1 MSGKKWWGRNVLYL
15 TLGSE
20 SVYHLGGS
28 AAISTRMSELS
39 HGGDRTR
46 SDGAEGRGV
55 QASRA
60 TRRPLQWRNLLR
72 GEEMVAQR
80 ICAVWIVCRNG
91 LTAVWGL
98 AVPLLAAMQG
108 RLTSIQES
116 NLVQQAHT
124 YREDRPR

>member
-1 MSGKKWWGRNVLYL
+1 
-15 TLGSE
+15 
-20 SVYHLGGS
+20 
-28 AAISTRMSELS
+28 
-39 HGGDRTR
+39 
-46 SDGAEGRGV
+46 
-55 QASRA
+55 
-60 TRRPLQWRNLLR
+60 
-72 GEEMVAQR
+72 MVAQR